1 MNTILNF
8 FGKIIGPAFEGVVR
22 GSAEHFGKEMSEKGT
37 KKIIQSMFGKDS
49 WKDEELGLSIT
60 EAYNKTYSK
69 ASAKR
74 FDVMERIL
82 ESLDPFNLVVFT
94 MCSVERLTRTA
105 VQKTIESAVITEK
118 LPKGGQKRKVEKI
131 QVPDFS
137 NLASYKNV
145 IEAWDSFVEAAVKP
159 ARNDSKTPDDA
170 TPVGDNFDPNKV
182 DIQPALEMMRNA
194 RWIGVNAWKNI
205 DSKLR
210 AVFKNSWQK
219 IVNLCEKAENGIE
232 TVFIQVNKVGQEA
245 DQWAEKAY
253 QDELARLNKQ
263 RTEQRAQ
270 KNTPMTFRRHL
281 RICWP
286 IYAIVLFLIT
296 ALILTILTF

>member
-22 GSAEHFGKEMSEKGT
+22 GSAEHFGKEISERGT

-49 WKDEELGLSIT
+49 WKDEDIGLSIT
-60 EAYNKTYSK
+60 EAYHKAYSK
-69 ASAKR
+69 ASTKR

-137 NLASYKNV
+137 NLASYKSV

-159 ARNDSKTPDDA
+159 ARSDGKTPDDA
-170 TPVGDNFDPNKV
+170 APVVDNFYPDKV
-182 DIQPALEMMRNA
+182 DIQPALKMMRNA

-210 AVFKNSWQK
+210 AAFKNSWQK
-219 IVNLCEKAENGIE
+219 IVNLYEKAESGIE
-232 TVFIQVNKVGQEA
+232 SAWIQLNKMFQDWDAEA
-245 DQWAEKAY
+245 QSAY
-253 QDELARLNKQ
+253 QNQLAKWQ
-263 RTEQRAQ
+263 SQ
-270 KNTPMTFRRHL
+270 KAGYQPLTLKKHWQTCR
-281 RICWP
+281 WA
-286 IYAIVLFLIT
+286 YAIT
-296 ALILTILTF
+296 ALLLLSCITLITIAIRR